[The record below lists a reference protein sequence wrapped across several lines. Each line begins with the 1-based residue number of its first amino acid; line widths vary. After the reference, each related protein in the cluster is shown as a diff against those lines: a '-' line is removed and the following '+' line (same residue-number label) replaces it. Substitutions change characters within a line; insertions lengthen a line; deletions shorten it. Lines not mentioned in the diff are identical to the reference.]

1 MWPWG
6 HAALGYLVY
15 ATLQRGRG
23 RPWPPSDVTAIAL
36 GIGTQFPDL
45 VDKPLAWSLH
55 LLPSGRS
62 LAHSLI
68 TTTAVVLVVF
78 ELGRR
83 YDQRVPAGAFA
94 VGYYSH
100 LLGDSLLPLS
110 HFNTE
115 FLRFLLWPLQPPPP
129 YEMDSN
135 FIEHFVN
142 FSPTGLS
149 LFGLALA
156 LFTVGLWIHDG
167 CPGLRWVRRPP
178 RRPTSD
184 D

>member
-15 ATLQRGRG
+15 AILRRGRG

-68 TTTAVVLVVF
+68 TTTLVAVVVLA
-78 ELGRR
+78 LARR
-83 YDQRVPAGAFA
+83 YDQRVPAWAFV

-100 LLGDSLLPLS
+100 LLGDALLPLLQ
-110 HFNTE
+110 FDTA
-115 FLRFLLWPLQPPPP
+115 FLTFLLWPLRPPPP
-129 YEMDSN
+129 YQMDSN

-142 FSPTGLS
+142 FSPSGFTLVGM
-149 LFGLALA
+149 ALA
-156 LFTVGLWIHDG
+156 LSTIALWVTDGL
-167 CPGLRWVRRPP
+167 PGLGWLAKEP